1 MTIHYPTFNSEREG
15 AHYWPDGR
23 YDDSHWEDCAW
34 NSLGMARDVATGGAT
49 RPTHTEMERIRS
61 LVMGPLG
68 GTTAQQLM
76 AGARI
81 AWGWTPKLI
90 PYNATWAT
98 VWASVPVGGAFVLM
112 GRLSMFP
119 VGHRLRRFQP
129 TYTGGHA
136 ICGVK
141 EDEAGGR
148 GFDPLGPLTGYAGE
162 RWTAAEFA
170 TFYGGLRGGGAD
182 TIVTPPAVA
191 VAAQG
196 VEMFPIVTVRPLAA
210 PNPRAFTVKKGATLI
225 GYDPSTPN
233 VRYFETTFA
242 ADSSAHVDAE
252 VAIDWFNGRP
262 SFPDSSVTDPL
273 LPRNFAFGRVIDGVY
288 AGKLINLGLKLPDGL
303 GGGPAIVLDPAAPS
317 TVGGISPDQLAA
329 AVLNAT
335 TTTKDD
341 TKKRARAASDAAIA
355 AV

>member
-1 MTIHYPTFNSEREG
+1 MRYPTFNSEREG

-49 RPTHTEMERIRS
+49 APSHTEMERIRG
-61 LVMGPLG
+61 LVMGPLL

-76 AGARI
+76 AGARA
-81 AWGWTPKLI
+81 AWGWVPKVI
-90 PYNATWAT
+90 PYNATWST
-98 VWASVPVGGAFVLM
+98 VWASVPIGGAFVLM

-119 VGHRLRRFQP
+119 DGHRLRRFQP

-141 EDEAGGR
+141 EDETGGR

-196 VEMFPIVTVRPLAA
+196 VEMYPIVYVRPLAA
-210 PNPRAFTVKKGATLI
+210 PNPRQFTVKKGAIVI
-225 GYDPSTPN
+225 GYDPATPN
-233 VRYFETTFA
+233 VRYAETTFA

-252 VAIDWFNGRP
+252 IAVDWRNFGAVRP
-262 SFPDSSVTDPL
+262 VPDSGGGWG
-273 LPRNFAFGRVIDGVY
+273 FWRVVDGTY
-288 AGKLINLGLKLPDGL
+288 AGKLIVAGLKLPDGS
-303 GGGPAIVLDPAAPS
+303 PALILEPPTPVAA
-317 TVGGISPDQLAA
+317 GGITQAQVDALVEQAKTVTRA
-329 AVLNAT
+329 AV
-335 TTTKDD
+335 KDRSLLEVD
-341 TKKRARAASDAAIA
+341 GARSRIA
-355 AV
+355 AL